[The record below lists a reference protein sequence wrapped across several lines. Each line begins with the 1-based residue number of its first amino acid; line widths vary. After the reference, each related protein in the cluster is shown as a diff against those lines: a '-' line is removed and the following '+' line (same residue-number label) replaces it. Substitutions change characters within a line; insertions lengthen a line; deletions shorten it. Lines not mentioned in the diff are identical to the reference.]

1 MLIKIIV
8 QGGVVQDIQ
17 TTEPALVQIVDL
29 DTTEIS
35 TFATVPQRVEI
46 QPEES
51 EATARIS
58 SAQMRTPPPVTLP
71 GIHQEVL

>member
-29 DTTEIS
+29 DTAEIS

-51 EATARIS
+51 ETTACIS
-58 SAQMRTPPPVTLP
+58 SAQMRTPPQVTFP